1 MRRSTK
7 ELGRGIL
14 WIGLMLLMILGVISN
29 ILRDDVVGLVI
40 CLTGV
45 AADAANIIMSFREY
59 RDLRKWEDE
68 YFRACMEKGY
78 PEESDILFD

>member
-7 ELGRGIL
+7 ELRRGIL
-14 WIGLMLLMILGVISN
+14 WICLMLLMIAGAISN
-29 ILRDDVVGLVI
+29 ILRNDVVGLVI
-40 CLTGV
+40 CMVAV

-68 YFRACMEKGY
+68 YFKACMEKGC